1 MVAIAAF
8 CLLLFLAN
16 LRSRFYYHGPNYSFL
31 FWIFLYCLLTGIGL
45 VKLRKWGV
53 VLLFIPGILAWAL
66 LAYGWTRGESIPM
79 PGAIVNYCFL
89 AVLVAIPAIMLLNWR
104 ELR

>member
-1 MVAIAAF
+1 MVAIAIF

-45 VKLRKWGV
+45 VKLRKWAV
-53 VLLFIPGILAWAL
+53 VLLFIPGILSWAIF
-66 LAYGWTRGESIPM
+66 AYGWREAASAPLLR
-79 PGAIVNYCFL
+79 AILNYCFL
-89 AVLVAIPAIMLLNWR
+89 AGLVAIPATMLLNWR